1 MITPPLSAVNK
12 QTEEVQT
19 AWIYFTVQQFTKK
32 HPAFTIGGLRSLIF
46 NEYSNGL
53 AKSGAVIR
61 IGRKVLINESKF
73 FAWVEAQN
81 CKDGAA

>member
-1 MITPPLSAVNK
+1 MPTLSAVNK
-12 QTEEVQT
+12 QTEAVQIT
-19 AWIYFTVQQFTKK
+19 WAYLTVQQFTKQ
-32 HPAFTIGGLRSLIF
+32 HAAFTTGGLRSLIF

-81 CKDGAA
+81 RGSK